1 MKCARELL
9 RDMPV
14 MDKGEKAEEASGFE
28 TGRKQDWVGRV
39 SGGNAVLRKFQPGR
53 RDFLKPKSPVRG
65 VPRFTR
71 VDLRGYPRHAQSP
84 AGNGLCGFTGS
95 RGSSWSSECCTLPA
109 ADLSLAF

>member
-14 MDKGEKAEEASGFE
+14 MDKGEKAEEASGFD

-65 VPRFTR
+65 IPRFTQ
-71 VDLRGYPRHAQSP
+71 VDLRGYPPVMLSHLLGAACVASLDP
-84 AGNGLCGFTGS
+84 GAAAGAVS
-95 RGSSWSSECCTLPA
+95 A
-109 ADLSLAF
+109 APSQQPT

>member
-14 MDKGEKAEEASGFE
+14 MDKGEKAAEASGFD

-65 VPRFTR
+65 VPHFTR
-71 VDLRGYPRHAQSP
+71 VDLRGYP
-84 AGNGLCGFTGS
+84 
-95 RGSSWSSECCTLPA
+95 
-109 ADLSLAF
+109 LSCSVTCWERPVWLHCIQGQQLEQ